1 MEFHSKLLQPLPEV
15 NERGKDMPLHF
26 DERGND
32 MPLHFNE
39 RGWRGPLPFY
49 MTYPDYYNPGR
60 EAQLLQDL
68 EYLQQLYPNDV
79 KRYQKRIAEILDKAD
94 YEGSM
99 IYDEYPDRY
108 SLQAL
113 ARSMRSVLEREEEK
127 APAEDMIQVLLFNEV
142 YKRRHGGCRGSFR
155 F

>member
-1 MEFHSKLLQPLPEV
+1 MEFHSKLLQPLPKQ
-15 NERGKDMPLHF
+15 NERGADRPL
-26 DERGND
+26 
-32 MPLHFNE
+32 PLNE
-39 RGWRGPLPFY
+39 GGWKGPLPFY
-49 MTYPDYYNPGR
+49 MTYPDYYGPVR

-113 ARSMRSVLEREEEK
+113 AGSMRKVLEREEEK
-127 APAEDMIQVLLFNEV
+127 APEENMIQVLLFNEV
-142 YKRRHGGCRGSFR
+142 YKRRHGGRRGSFY